1 MNLVVSRHRLHNVA
15 RTIAVIFQEGFV
27 MRRTLI
33 VAIALAVSSAPLFVS
48 AEDAPQ
54 AAQATE
60 VTTQLPRDV
69 RPTHYEIA
77 VKPHAESLSFDGKVT
92 ITLDVLKATDRIVL
106 NAAGLSFLSAHL
118 RSTRNKRAY
127 ADPKIAVDESTQ
139 TAIFKFPS
147 ELEAG
152 SYLLTMIYTG
162 VIGTQ
167 ANGLFAIDYVTKTGE
182 KRALYTQFENSDARK
197 FIPSWDEPNYKATFD
212 LTATVSSAHMAVS
225 NMPIK
230 QAKDLGKGMSRVTFA
245 TSPKMSTYLLFFGV
259 GDFERATA
267 KSDGIEFGVITQKG
281 LVSQAQF
288 ALESSQAIIHEFN
301 DYFGVPYPLPK
312 LDNIASPGRSQFFG
326 AMENWGAIFTFE
338 HILLV
343 DPAFSTDSDKQ
354 RIFSTAAHEIAHQW
368 FGDLVTMQWWDDLW
382 LNEGFASWMAS
393 RTTQKL
399 HPEWKVE
406 LGAVGSREYAMSSD
420 AIASTHPIV
429 QKIENVEQASQA
441 FDSITYSKG
450 SAVINMLEN
459 YVGADA
465 WRDGVRRYMKAHAYS
480 NTRSDDFWQAVEA
493 AAGKPITAIA
503 HDFTLQPG
511 VPMISLDEVI
521 CENGQTTIKLSQG
534 EFTKDRPDKKSLRW
548 RVPVIAQSLGGEP
561 TRALIVGGAGTMQL
575 PGCGAVLLN
584 SGQSGYYRSHYS
596 PTVFAAL
603 RDGFAKLPPIDQ
615 LGLMGNTSALGMT
628 GLQPASDILD
638 LMKAVPLDADAKV
651 WDRVADSLQEFDSY
665 YQGDK
670 PRQQKFRAF
679 AIKTLHPVMQKYGW
693 EAKAGESEPDA
704 ILRTNLIGS
713 LADLGDGEVIAEA
726 RRRYAARATDPEAMP
741 RPLYKTIL
749 GIVASHAD
757 AATWEQMHADS
768 KVEKNT
774 MMKDRLYQ
782 LLASSEDKALA
793 QRALDMSLTDE
804 PGATNS
810 AAMISSVAG
819 RHPDMAFD
827 FALAHRDKVETVLD
841 TTSSSR
847 YYPRLA
853 GQSMDPAMIGK
864 LKNYADKYVAA
875 GSRRATETAI
885 EGIEYR
891 IGIREKR
898 LSEID
903 AWLKRQDG

>member
-1 MNLVVSRHRLHNVA
+1 
-15 RTIAVIFQEGFV
+15 

-33 VAIALAVSSAPLFVS
+33 VAIALALSTAPLLACAENAALVAQS
-48 AEDAPQ
+48 A
-54 AAQATE
+54 E

-77 VKPHAESLSFDGKVT
+77 VTPHAESLAFDGKVT
-92 ITLDVLKATDRIVL
+92 ITLDVLKATDHIVL
-106 NAAGLSFLSAHL
+106 NAVGMRFSSAHL
-118 RSTRNKRAY
+118 SSTRNKRAY
-127 ADPKIAVDESTQ
+127 ADPKISVDESTQ
-139 TAIFKFPS
+139 TATFTFPS
-147 ELEAG
+147 ALEAG
-152 SYLLTMIYTG
+152 SYFLTMDYTG
-162 VIGTQ
+162 TIGTQ
-167 ANGLFAIDYVTKTGE
+167 ANGLFAIDYVTKQGE

-212 LTATVSSAHMAVS
+212 LTATVPSAQMAVS

-230 QAKDLGKGMSRVTFA
+230 HSEDLGKGMSRVTFA
-245 TSPKMSTYLLFFGV
+245 TTPKMSTYLLFFGV

-288 ALESSQAIIHEFN
+288 ALESSQAVIHEFN

-312 LDNIASPGRSQFFG
+312 LDNIASPGSSQFFG

-338 HILLV
+338 RGLLV

-354 RIFSTAAHEIAHQW
+354 RIFNTAAHEIAHQW

-382 LNEGFASWMAS
+382 LNEGFASWMAG
-393 RTTQKL
+393 RTTEKL
-399 HPEWKVE
+399 HPEWKSE
-406 LGAVGSREYAMSSD
+406 LSAVSSREYAMSSD

-429 QKIENVEQASQA
+429 QKIETVEEASQA
-441 FDSITYSKG
+441 FDTITYSKG

-459 YVGADA
+459 YVSADA

-480 NTRSDDFWQAVEA
+480 NTRSDDLWQAVEA

-511 VPMISLDEVI
+511 VPMISLDEVS
-521 CENGQTTIKLSQG
+521 CKNGQTTIKLSQG
-534 EFTKDRPDKKSLRW
+534 EFTKDRPDKKPLAW
-548 RVPVIAQSLGGEP
+548 RVPVIAQTLGGEP
-561 TRALIVGGAGTMQL
+561 TRALIEGGAGTMQL

-584 SGQSGYYRSHYS
+584 AGQSGYYRSRYS
-596 PTVFAAL
+596 RTAFAAL

-615 LGLMGNTSALGMT
+615 LGIMGNTSALGMT

-638 LMKAVPLDADAKV
+638 LIKATPLDADAKV
-651 WDRVADSLQEFDSY
+651 WGRVADSLQGFDSY
-665 YQGDK
+665 YKGDQL
-670 PRQQKFRAF
+670 RQQKFRAF
-679 AIKTLHPVMQKYGW
+679 AVSTLRPALKKSGW
-693 EAKAGESEPDA
+693 EAKAGESEPEA
-704 ILRTNLIGS
+704 ILRTNLISS
-713 LADLGDGEVIAEA
+713 LADLGDAEVIAEA
-726 RRRYAARATDPEAMP
+726 RRRYAARARDPKAMP

-757 AATWEQMHADS
+757 DATWEQMHADA

-782 LLASSEDKALA
+782 LLASAEDKALA
-793 QRALDMSLTDE
+793 QRALDMALTDE

-810 AAMISSVAG
+810 ASMISAVAG
-819 RHPDMAFD
+819 QHPDMAFD
-827 FALAHRDKVETVLD
+827 FALAHREKVETLVD
-841 TTSSSR
+841 STSSSR

-853 GQSMDPAMIGK
+853 GQSMGPAMVGK
-864 LKNYADKYVAA
+864 LTSYADKYVAA
-875 GSRRATETAI
+875 SSRRATQTAI
-885 EGIEYR
+885 ENIEYR
-891 IGIREKR
+891 IHIREKR
-898 LSEID
+898 LPEID
-903 AWLKRQDG
+903 AWLKQQGR